1 MNVVRFCFGYN
12 LYKKYLNYFFF
23 FVYMLLRFRE
33 IKIGYVDLINIFVIE
48 EWMWFLLGEVLNGY
62 LVWFRD
68 L

>member
-1 MNVVRFCFGYN
+1 MGIIYIRNIWII
-12 LYKKYLNYFFF
+12 FFF
-23 FVYMLLRFRE
+23 FVYVLLRFRE

>member
-1 MNVVRFCFGYN
+1 
-12 LYKKYLNYFFF
+12 
-23 FVYMLLRFRE
+23 MLLRFRE

-48 EWMWFLLGEVLNGY
+48 EWMWFLLDEVLNGY

>member
-1 MNVVRFCFGYN
+1 
-12 LYKKYLNYFFF
+12 
-23 FVYMLLRFRE
+23 MLLRFRE

>member
-1 MNVVRFCFGYN
+1 MGIIYIRNIWII
-12 LYKKYLNYFFF
+12 FFF